1 METPEMKKTPAER
14 KENSRD
20 GVGGPGYGPA
30 TPMEYERMP
39 KDDSDLDS
47 EKMTVNHDRVDDYQ

>member
-1 METPEMKKTPAER
+1 MKKTPAER